1 MGEKNQPVYSDV
13 IDKFARVSNL
23 LQVEP
28 SGDAKTVKITF
39 DILMR
44 KNMEPSEFSQQIA
57 ELEEVTEV
65 VLVASKHDVD
75 Y

>member
-1 MGEKNQPVYSDV
+1 MWMEVGRLKGYKELS
-13 IDKFARVSNL
+13 L
-23 LQVEP
+23 LHVEP
-28 SGDAKTVKITF
+28 SGDAKTVKMIF

-57 ELEEVTEV
+57 ELEGVTEV

>member
-1 MGEKNQPVYSDV
+1 VYSDV

-23 LQVEP
+23 LHVEP
-28 SGDAKTVKITF
+28 SGDAKTVKMTF

-57 ELEEVTEV
+57 ELEGSDRSSISSFKT
-65 VLVASKHDVD
+65 
-75 Y
+75 